1 MSAYADSSF
10 LFSVYISDS
19 NSPDAL
25 KLIEAAGLPLIAT
38 PFTELEVENAI
49 QQRLFRRELTGTEAK
64 AAIASF
70 RRDIADFVYDI
81 KPFSAEMF
89 RTALLISSRHTPS
102 FGTRS
107 LDVLHVAAAVALGA
121 DEFITFDGKQAK
133 LAGVEGLKVRGKR

>member
-1 MSAYADSSF
+1 

-25 KLIEAAGLPLIAT
+25 AIIGAADLPLIAT

-49 QQRLFRRELTGTEAK
+49 HQRLFRRELTAAEVK
-64 AAIASF
+64 AAIGSF
-70 RRDIADFVYDI
+70 RRDIADFVFDM

-102 FGTRS
+102 LGTRS
-107 LDVLHVAAAVALGA
+107 LDVLHVAAAVILGT
-121 DEFITFDGKQAK
+121 DEFITFDRNQAK
-133 LAGVEGLKVRGKR
+133 LASAQGLVVRTKR